1 MDLLFKHQ
9 QEKKDKKGDTSS
21 KCLLELYFDG
31 ITINYNGLFDFNYS
45 NYGKKKNIFFQHFLN
60 VNVNSGDITVTYKII
75 NDNLTNEKIFK
86 TSSTTK
92 KNDFKKLKSLTEY
105 GFEKGEKRYGFW
117 GVKYDRATTSIFN
130 VIYEILKP
138 KFKSN
143 YYINN
148 YQTDVLN
155 NKFNVNK
162 LYDLI
167 VDFHLDSK
175 KIKSHDNIYTDIQ
188 YVYPK
193 KKWLLKNDNKFLSA
207 VLDSYGI
214 KSKYLI
220 GEIQKQQT
228 KINLNSLNYLCKLFG
243 DNFLDYIKK
252 IDWAYHCIDEPSNG
266 KIHTLK
272 NESEKNCLIKVI
284 NDWNLNDDT
293 IRLDSL
299 VNSLKNIFTIRTLIE
314 DRGIPLKFNPRNAN
328 QYDNLLEL
336 WLGIKLHLNRGY
348 KMMYTI
354 PKEVIDEIEQEIIIN
369 NQIFKP
375 KVLITEDDYRL
386 EGFMMKNCMSKQF
399 MHGSLYIYISLRN
412 NKKRI
417 NLQYR
422 KGSLVQSYGKANTPT
437 SELFLQPIC
446 VLNQRVMKFS
456 DITWKKDKYD
466 LIS

>member
-1 MDLLFKHQ
+1 
-9 QEKKDKKGDTSS
+9 
-21 KCLLELYFDG
+21 
-31 ITINYNGLFDFNYS
+31 
-45 NYGKKKNIFFQHFLN
+45 
-60 VNVNSGDITVTYKII
+60 VNVNNGDISVTYKII

-105 GFEKGEKRYGFW
+105 GFEKGEKRYGYW
-117 GVKYDRATTSIFN
+117 GVKYDRATTAIFN
-130 VIYEILKP
+130 KIYEILKP

-167 VDFHLDSK
+167 VDFHLDCK
-175 KIKSHDNIYTDIQ
+175 QIKSHDNIYTDIQ

-193 KKWLLKNDNKFLSA
+193 KKWLLKNNNKFLSA

-252 IDWAYHCIDEPSNG
+252 IDWIYHCIDEPSNS
-266 KIHTLK
+266 KIHRLK

-299 VNSLKNIFTIRTLIE
+299 VNSLNNIFTIRNLIE
-314 DRGIPLKFNPRNAN
+314 DRGIPLKFIPKNQY
-328 QYDNLLEL
+328 QYDNLLET

-354 PKEVIDEIEQEIIIN
+354 PKEVIDEIEQDIIVN

-399 MHGSLYIYISLRN
+399 IHGSLYIYISLRN

-437 SELFLQPIC
+437 SELFSESISI
-446 VLNQRVMKFS
+446 LNQRVIKFS

-466 LIS
+466 LLS

>member
-1 MDLLFKHQ
+1 VDLLFKHQ
-9 QEKKDKKGDTSS
+9 QEKKNRKGDTSS
-21 KCLLELYFDG
+21 KCILELYFDG
-31 ITINYNGLFDFNYS
+31 TTINYNALFDFNY
-45 NYGKKKNIFFQHFLN
+45 NNFEKKKNIFFQHILNLN
-60 VNVNSGDITVTYKII
+60 VNNGDISVTYKII

-105 GFEKGEKRYGFW
+105 GFEKGEKRYKFW
-117 GVKYDRATTSIFN
+117 GVKYDRATTVIFN
-130 VIYEILKP
+130 KICEILKP
-138 KFKSN
+138 KLKSN

-148 YQTDVLN
+148 YQIDVLN

-175 KIKSHDNIYTDIQ
+175 QIKSHDNIHTDIQ

-252 IDWAYHCIDEPSNG
+252 IDWVYHCIDEPLNS
-266 KIHTLK
+266 KTHTLK

-284 NDWNLNDDT
+284 NDWNINDDT

-299 VNSLKNIFTIRTLIE
+299 VNILKNIFTIRKIIE
-314 DRGIPLKFNPRNAN
+314 DRGIPLKFNPKNSN
-328 QYDNLLEL
+328 QYDNLLEM

-354 PKEVIDEIEQEIIIN
+354 PKEVIDEIEQEIIVN

-422 KGSLVQSYGKANTPT
+422 KGSLVQSYGKANTPI
-437 SELFLQPIC
+437 SELFLESISI
-446 VLNQRVMKFS
+446 LNQRVIKFS

-466 LIS
+466 LLS

>member
-1 MDLLFKHQ
+1 VDLLFKHQ

-31 ITINYNGLFDFNYS
+31 DTINYNGLFDFNYS

-60 VNVNSGDITVTYKII
+60 VNVNNGDITVTYKII

-105 GFEKGEKRYGFW
+105 GFEKGEKRHGFW
-117 GVKYDRATTSIFN
+117 GVKYDRATTAIFN
-130 VIYEILKP
+130 KIYEILKP

-167 VDFHLDSK
+167 VDFHLDCK

-252 IDWAYHCIDEPSNG
+252 IDWVYHCIDEPSNS
-266 KIHTLK
+266 KIHILK

-299 VNSLKNIFTIRTLIE
+299 VSSLKNIFTIRTLIE

-328 QYDNLLEL
+328 QYDNLLET

-354 PKEVIDEIEQEIIIN
+354 PKEVIDNIEQEIIVN

-437 SELFLQPIC
+437 TELFLEPISI
-446 VLNQRVMKFS
+446 LNQRVIKFS

-466 LIS
+466 LLS